1 MKRVFLTAVCA
12 VTCAAMPGAA
22 EPPKFADVVRNLRNP
37 DAKVRMSALRL
48 LREAQYPEAVVPI
61 ASLVNDPIEQIQL
74 EAIQTELSFF
84 MVERTPERKRVG
96 LLLEVRNRGRVAA
109 AFDMGPLAVWPKA
122 APPALI
128 QELLKAVDDDSGR
141 VRNEAIYAIG
151 VIGGTSFPAESEPT
165 LVKGLDHYDADVR
178 AAAARVIG
186 RLEIKSA
193 GDALIKSIED
203 SNREVR
209 FAAMRALG
217 EIEDTRAVKTLT
229 DQLIYYGK
237 GEGAVAALQALAQ
250 IADPSSVPVFVQ
262 HLTNK
267 DPLMRRAA
275 AEGLG
280 RVGDASQAM
289 VLETGAGNDLSAT
302 TRAAM
307 AFALQKLGRN
317 YVARLVDFLSSDEVS
332 LQVQGYLM
340 ELGADIEQ
348 QLLPRLHEPDEVVR
362 ARVAQVLGAIG
373 GEPSLEALE
382 GLKGKD
388 KDRTVA
394 SAAERAVERIKLR
407 QG

>member
-1 MKRVFLTAVCA
+1 MKRAFLTVVCA
-12 VTCAAMPGAA
+12 VTCAAMPRAA

-48 LREAQYPEAVVPI
+48 LREAQYPDAVDAI
-61 ASLVNDPIEQIQL
+61 APLVNDPVEQIQL
-74 EAIQTELSFF
+74 EAIQAELSFF
-84 MVERTPERKRVG
+84 LVEKVPERKRVG

-109 AFDMGPLAVWPKA
+109 TFDLGPLAVWPKA
-122 APPALI
+122 ASPALI
-128 QELLKAVDDDSGR
+128 QELLKAVDDESGR
-141 VRNEAIYAIG
+141 VRNEAIYAVGI
-151 VIGGTSFPAESEPT
+151 VGGTGFPSASEAT
-165 LVKGLDHYDADVR
+165 LVKALDHYDAEVR

-186 RLEIKSA
+186 RLDIKSA
-193 GDALIKSIED
+193 ADSLIKLIDD
-203 SNREVR
+203 SNRDVR

-217 EIEDTRAVKTLT
+217 QTEESRAVKTLS

-237 GEGAVAALQALAQ
+237 GEGAVAALQALAD

-262 HLTNK
+262 HLTSK

-280 RVGDASQAM
+280 RVGDASEATA
-289 VLETGAGNDLSAT
+289 LETGAGNDLSAS

-317 YVARLVDFLSSDEVS
+317 YVARLVDFLSSDDLS
-332 LQVQGYLM
+332 LQVQGYLI
-340 ELGADIEQ
+340 ELGVDIEHE
-348 QLLPRLHEPDEVVR
+348 LLPRLQEPDEIVR

-373 GEPSLEALE
+373 GEPSLAALE

-394 SAAERAVERIKLR
+394 SAAERALERIKLR